1 MATEI
6 TNLSLYKHH
15 LHPLHLQ
22 IVRKTCQGT
31 TTLATPSVTH
41 IKVVH
46 FEAVNPERNGFG
58 VEDCSETLAGN
69 AALRFRASD
78 GAADVA
84 IVGIEGGA
92 VRHQVAETVDK
103 NVGEML

>member
-1 MATEI
+1 
-6 TNLSLYKHH
+6 
-15 LHPLHLQ
+15 
-22 IVRKTCQGT
+22 
-31 TTLATPSVTH
+31 VTH

-103 NVGEML
+103 NVGEMLASALLCASAIQGKEGGIQVLASLAPSSQTVGFILE